1 MIRQY
6 IQITLL
12 TGALIGRL
20 ASVALAERAPNPI
33 SLGVVTTITVINAKT
48 GMATLLTEHGE
59 VFEVWKGWRW
69 KAGDKVECDRIDAAP
84 RPWLQNCKPW
94 Q

>member
-33 SLGVVTTITVINAKT
+33 SLGVVTTITAINAKT
-48 GMATLLTEHGE
+48 GMATLLTEYGE

-69 KAGDKVECDRIDAAP
+69 KVGDKVECDRIDAAP